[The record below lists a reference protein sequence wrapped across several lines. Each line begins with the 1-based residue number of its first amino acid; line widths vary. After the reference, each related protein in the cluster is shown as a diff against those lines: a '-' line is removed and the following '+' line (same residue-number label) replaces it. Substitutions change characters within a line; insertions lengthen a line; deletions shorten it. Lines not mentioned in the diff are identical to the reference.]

1 MKTPQS
7 STVHLTCDSPYLPYF
22 PSLPLTLLEPKGNA
36 PPQSHP
42 YPAPSPEPVDLDLP
56 GASTM
61 GSKRPSAISQQQV
74 QSSAKGPVGRF
85 RFGDNSQ
92 RNRCC
97 LAFLVHPN
105 RDRILICCFLKRGED
120 KFEGSSYVRAKTQIS
135 YVYMKFMIIYAW
147 FLPWPSHLLGRRAPV
162 VQLPSQ
168 RAKSRL
174 TNTWLRLVESCLSE
188 SQMEVLTNSFICK
201 GESITNPIKIQILPF
216 VIWAQ

>member
-1 MKTPQS
+1 MPHHKATLTPL
-7 STVHLTCDSPYLPYF
+7 HL
-22 PSLPLTLLEPKGNA
+22 PK
-36 PPQSHP
+36 
-42 YPAPSPEPVDLDLP
+42 PVDLDLP
-56 GASTM
+56 RRVHDGLETALGDLPAAGAILGQ
-61 GSKRPSAISQQQV
+61 GSGRPFSFWGQLP
-74 QSSAKGPVGRF
+74 KKPVLF
-85 RFGDNSQ
+85 
-92 RNRCC
+92 
-97 LAFLVHPN
+97 AFLVHPN